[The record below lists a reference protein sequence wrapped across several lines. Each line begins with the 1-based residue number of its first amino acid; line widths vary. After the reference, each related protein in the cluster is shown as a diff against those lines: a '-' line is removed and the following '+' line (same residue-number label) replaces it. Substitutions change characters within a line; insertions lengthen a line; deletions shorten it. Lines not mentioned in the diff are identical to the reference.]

1 MQSVAIVS
9 KPQRAELGR
18 VLPELCAWLTE
29 RGFHPVLDRVS
40 GDYFPGLPGVAREE
54 LASFKP
60 VLAVVLGGDGTLL
73 SAARAFAR
81 CDVPLLSVNLGALG
95 FLSEVRLSQ
104 LYGTLAC
111 WMEGQCLVESRAML
125 RVEVIRGGSSW
136 REFDA
141 LNDVVISKGAIARM
155 GEFSVYLFDQ
165 LAASFRADG
174 LIVSTP
180 TGSTAYNLSAN
191 GPILAPDIDALVIT
205 PICPHLLTIRPIVVR
220 GDAQVTARVEGVP
233 DQTLLTVDGQEVLQ
247 VKLGDEVRCR
257 RSEHSIKLL
266 RQGAPKF
273 FDVLRAK
280 LKWGER

>member
-29 RGFHPVLDRVS
+29 RGFHPILDRIS
-40 GDYFPGLPGVAREE
+40 AEYCPGLSGVSRED
-54 LASFKP
+54 LASFHP
-60 VLAVVLGGDGTLL
+60 VLALVLGGDGTLL

-95 FLSEVRLSQ
+95 FLSEVRLSE
-104 LYGTLAC
+104 LCATLAC
-111 WMEGQCLVESRAML
+111 WIAGQCVVESRAML
-125 RVEVIRGGSSW
+125 HVEVIRDGAIH
-136 REFDA
+136 REFEA
-141 LNDVVISKGAIARM
+141 LNDVVISKGSIARM

-233 DQTLLTVDGQEVLQ
+233 DQTLLTVDGQEALE

-257 RSEHSIKLL
+257 RSQHSIQLL
-266 RQGAPKF
+266 RQGPPRF